1 MVPSVSGVLSW
12 WLLFYFSS
20 YRRQSE
26 RKFWHMQK
34 REFFVGR
41 RMLIKFEGTFY
52 FQSGWSQIVQWCCY
66 CKWNK
71 FQIAVTGK
79 LVIWNQDLGFAAMY
93 SLCLRP
99 KDELTNFCSKTR
111 NRILPPTL
119 RLGEGK
125 GCWHRNLS
133 HWQWLTKILQLDH
146 KRIHK
151 CIGFRFTLGFWAG
164 KGKAVAPPEIGDWAH
179 TEMWSWCSVPALQGL
194 AWMVLRQSSKTHLQA
209 LTCSRAQESG
219 FA

>member
-1 MVPSVSGVLSW
+1 
-12 WLLFYFSS
+12 
-20 YRRQSE
+20 
-26 RKFWHMQK
+26 
-34 REFFVGR
+34 
-41 RMLIKFEGTFY
+41 MLIKFEGTFY
-52 FQSGWSQIVQWCCY
+52 FQSGWSQIAQWRCY

-151 CIGFRFTLGFWAG
+151 CIGFRFTLGFGQERG
-164 KGKAVAPPEIGDWAH
+164 KQLHHQK
-179 TEMWSWCSVPALQGL
+179 
-194 AWMVLRQSSKTHLQA
+194 SKTERIPKCEVGASFQHYKAWPGWCWGSQA
-209 LTCSRAQESG
+209 KLTCRH
-219 FA
+219 

>member
-71 FQIAVTGK
+71 FQIAVSGK

-151 CIGFRFTLGFWAG
+151 CIGFRFTLGFGQERG
-164 KGKAVAPPEIGDWAH
+164 KQLHHQKSEAERIPKCEVGAPFQHYKAWPG
-179 TEMWSWCSVPALQGL
+179 WCWGS
-194 AWMVLRQSSKTHLQA
+194 QA
-209 LTCSRAQESG
+209 KLTCRH
-219 FA
+219 